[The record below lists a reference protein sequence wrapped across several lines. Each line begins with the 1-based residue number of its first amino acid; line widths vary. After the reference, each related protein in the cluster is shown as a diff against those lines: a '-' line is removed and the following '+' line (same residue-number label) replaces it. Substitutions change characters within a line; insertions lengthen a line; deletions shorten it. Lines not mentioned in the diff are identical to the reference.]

1 MFTGIIEEI
10 GRLRSVQSRGQSMV
24 LTIEADKVLEGIRLG
39 DSIAVNGVCLTV
51 VAYDAHSF
59 SVDVMPETYRQT
71 NISKLGHGARLN
83 LERAMQAGGR
93 FGGHMVQGHIDGCG
107 VIRSRHNE
115 ENAVVYSIEPDQK
128 KLFRY
133 IIGRGS
139 ITIDGISL
147 TVVHTDETS
156 FTVSIIPHTLA
167 QTILN
172 DKRVGDVVNLETD
185 ILGKYIEHL
194 MNYKEPADSSENK
207 NSPITEAFL
216 VNNGFM

>member
-1 MFTGIIEEI
+1 
-10 GRLRSVQSRGQSMV
+10 MV

-216 VNNGFM
+216 VDNGFM

>member
-10 GRLRSVQSRGQSMV
+10 GSLRSVQSKGQSMV
-24 LTIEADKVLEGIRLG
+24 LTIDAVKVLEDIRLG
-39 DSIAVNGVCLTV
+39 DSISVNGVCLTA
-51 VAYDAHSF
+51 VAFDSKSF
-59 SVDVMPETYRQT
+59 SVDVMPETFRQT
-71 NISKLGHGARLN
+71 NISKLGHGARVN
-83 LERAMQAGGR
+83 LERAMQANGR

-107 VIRSRHNE
+107 VIRSRHND
-115 ENAVVYSIEPDQK
+115 ENAVVYDIEPDQK
-128 KLFRY
+128 AMFRY

-147 TVVHTDETS
+147 TVVRTNETT

-172 DKRVGDVVNLETD
+172 DKRAGDVVNLETD

-194 MNYKEPADSSENK
+194 IHYKEPSESSNK
-207 NSPITEAFL
+207 KVNSITTAFL
-216 VNNGFM
+216 AENGFI

>member
-10 GRLRSVQSRGQSMV
+10 GSLRSVQSKGQSMV
-24 LTIEADKVLEGIRLG
+24 LTIEAAKVLEDIRLG
-39 DSIAVNGVCLTV
+39 DSIAVNGVCLTA
-51 VAYDAHSF
+51 VAYDAKSF
-59 SVDVMPETYRQT
+59 SVDVMPETFRQT
-71 NISKLGHGARLN
+71 NISKLGHGARVN
-83 LERAMQAGGR
+83 LERAMLAGGR

-115 ENAVVYSIEPDQK
+115 ENAVVYVIEPDQK
-128 KLFRY
+128 RMFRY

-147 TVVHTDETS
+147 TVVRTDETT

-172 DKRVGDVVNLETD
+172 DKRVGDIVNLETD

-194 MNYKEPADSSENK
+194 MNDKQSSDSSDNK
-207 NSPITEAFL
+207 RNPITADFL
-216 VNNGFM
+216 AENGFI